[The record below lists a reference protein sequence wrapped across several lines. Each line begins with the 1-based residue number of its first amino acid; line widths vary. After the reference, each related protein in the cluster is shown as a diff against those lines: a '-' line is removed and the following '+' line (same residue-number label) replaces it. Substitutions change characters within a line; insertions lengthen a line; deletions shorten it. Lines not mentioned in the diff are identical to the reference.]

1 MCLRVCVKSAAINC
15 VCLLYRW
22 RNSPLPCAA
31 LLLCSNAALR
41 FRGVFATCSPCFTPH
56 THTYAPYTSAGTCNL
71 LSHLATSAQCGCVLC
86 ARVRF
91 HLSAI
96 SNATSHPAQERGT
109 ARWEIRLCSA
119 PRYAPPDSVSGCHG
133 DWPRRQLQRQKETKR
148 VGWVSEWQWAITLV
162 NGSLIAAAAAQLATR
177 LKCKLKTCS
186 QLGQDV
192 SLPVFAGSL
201 VLPPF
206 SPAFHLHLHNATNS
220 SKSNNYL
227 TPTHTHTR
235 MHPGTPTCIYS

>member
-1 MCLRVCVKSAAINC
+1 MKQYNLWIKTTLHCLHYSTGYLRSSKELFNKTKAKRNCSVPWGLYVSACVCVKSAAINC

-31 LLLCSNAALR
+31 LILCSNAALL

-56 THTYAPYTSAGTCNL
+56 TYTPYTSAGTCNL

-109 ARWEIRLCSA
+109 AR
-119 PRYAPPDSVSGCHG
+119 
-133 DWPRRQLQRQKETKR
+133 
-148 VGWVSEWQWAITLV
+148 
-162 NGSLIAAAAAQLATR
+162 
-177 LKCKLKTCS
+177 
-186 QLGQDV
+186 
-192 SLPVFAGSL
+192 
-201 VLPPF
+201 
-206 SPAFHLHLHNATNS
+206 
-220 SKSNNYL
+220 
-227 TPTHTHTR
+227 
-235 MHPGTPTCIYS
+235 